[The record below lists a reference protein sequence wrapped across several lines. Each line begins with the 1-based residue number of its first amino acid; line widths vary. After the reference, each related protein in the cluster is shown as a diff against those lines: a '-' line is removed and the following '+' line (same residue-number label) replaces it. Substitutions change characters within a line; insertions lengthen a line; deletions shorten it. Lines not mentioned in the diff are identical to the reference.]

1 MDAEVFRGWSVRH
14 AWHRVPKAN
23 RQDRLKRKSVV
34 NNQTTTLKRKR
45 ETEDFKN
52 RVAKNADVQLVMAGV
67 QYLAA
72 IASMAVI
79 VFGNIAEA
87 SNAVQLLVATT
98 GIGLALS
105 SFVFLN
111 GAIDGY
117 KALAADLSSAEAAT
131 ASGKLLQKQPWMFFR
146 LFGITLTILFIV
158 TSLRAIYS

>member
-1 MDAEVFRGWSVRH
+1 M
-14 AWHRVPKAN
+14 
-23 RQDRLKRKSVV
+23 
-34 NNQTTTLKRKR
+34 
-45 ETEDFKN
+45 EDFKN
-52 RVAKNADVQLVMAGV
+52 RMAKNADVQLVMAGV

-131 ASGKLLQKQPWMFFR
+131 ASGKLLQKQPWIFFSVVWYHAHDPVHSHV
-146 LFGITLTILFIV
+146 V
-158 TSLRAIYS
+158 TRNL

>member
-1 MDAEVFRGWSVRH
+1 M
-14 AWHRVPKAN
+14 
-23 RQDRLKRKSVV
+23 
-34 NNQTTTLKRKR
+34 
-45 ETEDFKN
+45 EDFKN
-52 RVAKNADVQLVMAGV
+52 RNHKSADVQLVMSGV

-87 SNAVQLLVATT
+87 SDAVQLLVATT

-105 SFVFLN
+105 SFLFLN

-117 KALAADLSSAEAAT
+117 KAEVADLSSAEAAT
-131 ASGKLLQKQPWMFFR
+131 ASGKLLQKQPWMFFQ

>member
-1 MDAEVFRGWSVRH
+1 M
-14 AWHRVPKAN
+14 
-23 RQDRLKRKSVV
+23 
-34 NNQTTTLKRKR
+34 
-45 ETEDFKN
+45 EDFKN
-52 RVAKNADVQLVMAGV
+52 RMHKNADVQLVMAGV

-87 SNAVQLLVATT
+87 SDAVQLLVATT

-105 SFVFLN
+105 SFLFLN
-111 GAIDGY
+111 GAIEGY
-117 KALAADLSSAEAAT
+117 KAEVADLSSAEAAT

-146 LFGITLTILFIV
+146 LFGMTLTILFIV